1 MIQISRK
8 AYENILYII
17 HPFSFKATFGLS
29 LTTTCN
35 PLLFAYYIYE
45 IKEDFASVIKR
56 TSSTFSNALQ
66 NPLILHIFMP
76 LKWKHRHQKYSGL
89 FFVFQRFE
97 IVAYNTERMRWYMN
111 YDVWGFDMLN
121 ICSILLYCVMLCFF
135 CQLTSKMSNFQ
146 PK

>member
-17 HPFSFKATFGLS
+17 HPFYFKATFGLS
-29 LTTTCN
+29 LSTTCN

-45 IKEDFASVIKR
+45 IKEDFGSVIKR

-76 LKWKHRHQKYSGL
+76 LKWKHRHQNYSGL
-89 FFVFQRFE
+89 FFIISMFE
-97 IVAYNTERMRWYMN
+97 TEAYNTEIFRYVE
-111 YDVWGFDMLN
+111 YL
-121 ICSILLYCVMLCFF
+121 
-135 CQLTSKMSNFQ
+135 
-146 PK
+146 

>member
-1 MIQISRK
+1 MLSNIKSTLIYISRYCIRPLYHLIQISRK
-8 AYENILYII
+8 AYENIFYII

-29 LTTTCN
+29 LSTTCN

-89 FFVFQRFE
+89 FFIFSWFE
-97 IVAYNTERMRWYMN
+97 TEAY
-111 YDVWGFDMLN
+111 DIS
-121 ICSILLYCVMLCFF
+121 IC
-135 CQLTSKMSNFQ
+135 
-146 PK
+146 

>member
-1 MIQISRK
+1 MKRNIRPLDPLIQISRK
-8 AYENILYII
+8 DYENIFYII

-29 LTTTCN
+29 LSTTCN

-89 FFVFQRFE
+89 FLIFSRLETEAYDTE
-97 IVAYNTERMRWYMN
+97 IWWSFGIKN
-111 YDVWGFDMLN
+111 
-121 ICSILLYCVMLCFF
+121 SIACAMVYVLWCIEFRYVEYL
-135 CQLTSKMSNFQ
+135 
-146 PK
+146 